1 MGAAESV
8 PEEPAWK
15 RVPGDKLNKLN
26 LPAVHEFYLPPPV
39 QGGKATK
46 RSICRCW
53 LSKRFPICD
62 NSHLKLH
69 KQGLEIGPTL
79 LEFRAAGTG
88 TGNLGPLTQSRVKAM
103 VGTPVPVLKQAG
115 PAAFG
120 IVVAVVA
127 SQAFGIHVSWN

>member
-1 MGAAESV
+1 MAMHYFGPRMGAAESV

-39 QGGKATK
+39 QGGKPTK

-69 KQGLEIGPTL
+69 KQA
-79 LEFRAAGTG
+79 RAFKFQIFHHIKSQNFAFSK
-88 TGNLGPLTQSRVKAM
+88 NSR
-103 VGTPVPVLKQAG
+103 L
-115 PAAFG
+115 
-120 IVVAVVA
+120 
-127 SQAFGIHVSWN
+127 WNALHTRRSRLHC